1 MRIKKLVLSM
11 AAAAGIAGALLPASA
26 KAEYPD
32 KPITLIVPW
41 AAGGSTDQTAR
52 VLAKAAEA
60 ELGQT
65 IVIVNRPGASTTIGM
80 AELAKAKP
88 DGYTIGTLSST
99 AYLVALQG
107 RQLPFDPINDFSYI
121 SYYGDNVIGVAVLS
135 KAPWNTLG
143 ELIEAGKKEP
153 GKIKY
158 GTAGVGTTQHLTTE
172 ALQRSSGAKFVHVPQ
187 QGSAASAPALL
198 GGHVDFI
205 METSVWAPF
214 VEDKQVRLLAVTT
227 PKRAKS
233 YPDVPTMA
241 ELGFRSLRSV
251 QAIIAP
257 AGLPEPIRAKLEGA
271 FRKALNDK
279 AFRDTMQ
286 RLAMEVVDLPGA
298 EVKKLVEAEYE
309 HAKDLVGEVKAK

>member
-1 MRIKKLVLSM
+1 MRLPKFALQIAAMGLAIAAMLSD
-11 AAAAGIAGALLPASA
+11 PAR
-26 KAEYPD
+26 AEYPE
-32 KPITLIVPW
+32 KPITMIVPW

-60 ELGQT
+60 HLGQT
-65 IVIVNRPGASTTIGM
+65 IVIINRPGASTTIGM
-80 AELAKAKP
+80 AELAKANP

-107 RQLPFDPINDFSYI
+107 RQLPFHPINDFSYI
-121 SYYGDNVIGVAVLS
+121 SYYGDNVIGVAVLDKS
-135 KAPWNTLG
+135 PYKTLG
-143 ELIEAGKKEP
+143 DIVAEGKTNP
-153 GKIKY
+153 GKLKY

-172 ALQRSSGAKFVHVPQ
+172 ALQRFSGAKFVHVPQ

-233 YPDVPTMA
+233 YPDVPTLS
-241 ELGFRSLRSV
+241 ELGYKSLRSV

-271 FRKALNDK
+271 FRKALADK
-279 AFRDTMQ
+279 AFQETMQ

-298 EVKKLVEAEYE
+298 EVKKLVEGEYE
-309 HAKDLVGEVKAK
+309 LAKQLVSDIKTK